1 MRGARA
7 TALLASPMGSEG
19 TWLSELQTGNGHSW
33 GALPAVWP
41 QPVHSPLPPG
51 SVSLHHGVMEHMRF
65 G

>member
-33 GALPAVWP
+33 GLCLLCGLSRSTP
-41 QPVHSPLPPG
+41 HSLQG
-51 SVSLHHGVMEHMRF
+51 ASLFTMG
-65 G
+65 